1 MKKIFT
7 LMTLLLVL
15 VIPSYAQEEDM
26 FLYKTTKINTNTKQ
40 IQKSNVDTLYL
51 PEVKNFNSKEIQ
63 NENKKNKFSTTNGTS
78 AYVAQIAPPPPPQPK
93 RQIPVNV
100 NDPYVIPIDG
110 NYYVLVID
118 KPSKNWT
125 HNDLFGIYDSK
136 TNRFKSLI
144 SLDTNKDLKVT
155 PQEIQKANIRMVQ
168 MDKQGTLLVNQK
180 QKDYNLN
187 NILYIDLKDLKRNAN
202 CEETGIFGHFNVYFK
217 TSDYK
222 TKLAVGYVTYDYE
235 DDLKFMFK

>member
-7 LMTLLLVL
+7 LFTLLFVFA
-15 VIPSYAQEEDM
+15 ISCYSKEEDM
-26 FLYKTTKINTNTKQ
+26 FLYKTTKINTNTRQ
-40 IQKSNVDTLYL
+40 IQKSNVDTIYL
-51 PEVKNFNSKEIQ
+51 PETKKFNPLEAKNDNSKT
-63 NENKKNKFSTTNGTS
+63 KFSTTNGTS
-78 AYVAQIAPPPPPQPK
+78 AYVAQVTTPVQPK
-93 RQIPVNV
+93 QQIPV
-100 NDPYVIPIDG
+100 NDPYVIPING

-136 TNRFKSLI
+136 NNRFKSLI
-144 SLDTNKDLKVT
+144 SLDTNHDLKIT

-168 MDKQGTLLVNQK
+168 MDKQGTLLVNHK

-222 TKLAVGYVTYDYE
+222 TKIAVGYVTYDYE